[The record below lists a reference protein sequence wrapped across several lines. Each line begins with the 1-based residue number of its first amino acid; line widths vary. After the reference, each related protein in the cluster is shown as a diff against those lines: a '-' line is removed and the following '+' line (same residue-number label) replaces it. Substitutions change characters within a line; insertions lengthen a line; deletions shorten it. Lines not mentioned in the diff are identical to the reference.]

1 MNLRDF
7 FTAAAIA
14 ANWTEASAGQTPY
27 LAQGSQGPARVP
39 GPLPLRR

>member
-14 ANWTEASAGQTPY
+14 ANWTEASAGQKIGR
-27 LAQGSQGPARVP
+27 AHV
-39 GPLPLRR
+39 